1 MQTGLQ
7 TTTSG
12 TLGDEQVVQ
21 AFHVLLRDALA
32 QAHSEG
38 LLSDDELEAADVE
51 IQVAG
56 PALALFFAALGARGD
71 PPSISSPDGLFALT
85 TDNCPDTFRNAFSLW
100 QRCVEPVKA
109 FPSEA
114 RHDLAL
120 LLCEKEV
127 RSSPLR
133 LDVAKV
139 AADLKGIALEILQ
152 RRTFQTRFRNDLQAA
167 LDSAVRPRTCTDS
180 ERPRASYEPPPMY
193 IEGEPTEET
202 KRAHQDLAARDA
214 PETNAGAVSDAE
226 GVENLGI
233 IRETLYSALADV
245 MVETPSILAMLARG
259 PEWAPKA
266 FFAST
271 ALAILDVA
279 LTRIDQHGVRPVH
292 LGRGSPKV
300 IGLHETPPY
309 LRRFLG
315 SLIEVSQAVR
325 ALAEEDDARAVR
337 EATEG
342 VEHLTP
348 PRLDRLKERLAL
360 GVGAEET
367 LESSRSSTDGQVA
380 ALANAIN
387 QLALGMTS
395 LPAFRERQAQAF
407 QVLMSVTAL

>member
-1 MQTGLQ
+1 MQTTAHSV
-7 TTTSG
+7 TTGPLSE
-12 TLGDEQVVQ
+12 EQVVQ

-32 QAHSEG
+32 QAHADA
-38 LLSDDELEAADVE
+38 LLDDDELQAADVE
-51 IQVAG
+51 VQVAG
-56 PALALFFAALGARGD
+56 PALALFFAALGAQGR
-71 PPSISSPDGLFALT
+71 PPSISAPDGLFALT
-85 TDNCPDTFRNAFSLW
+85 DANCPDTFRNAFSLW
-100 QRCVEPVKA
+100 QRCVEPIKA
-109 FPSEA
+109 FPSKA

-167 LDSAVRPRTCTDS
+167 LDSTVRPTAGDNPR
-180 ERPRASYEPPPMY
+180 RASYEMPPMY
-193 IEGEPTEET
+193 VEGEPTEET
-202 KRAHQDLAARDA
+202 KRAHEDLAARDV
-214 PETNAGAVSDAE
+214 PETNVGAVADAE

-245 MVETPSILAMLARG
+245 MVETPSILGMLARG

-292 LGRGSPKV
+292 LGRGSPKI

-309 LRRFLG
+309 LRPFLG
-315 SLIEVSQAVR
+315 NLVEVSQAVR

-342 VEHLTP
+342 VEQLTP

-367 LESSRSSTDGQVA
+367 LESSRSSTDSQVA
-380 ALANAIN
+380 ALANVIN